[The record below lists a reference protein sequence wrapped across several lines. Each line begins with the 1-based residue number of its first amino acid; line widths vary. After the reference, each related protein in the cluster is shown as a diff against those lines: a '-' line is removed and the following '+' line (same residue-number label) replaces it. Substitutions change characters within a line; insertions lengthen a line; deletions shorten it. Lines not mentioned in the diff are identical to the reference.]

1 MKKILLNLLPNRVK
15 ELGIFSIILIIAITL
30 GLFFYL
36 QKITHTDIEYN
47 LFFEQQKQRQIEST
61 KSISQHIGSDL
72 SLVMSMLDG
81 LANSLYLQQG
91 DLYGDQTKN
100 ARRKI

>member
-30 GLFFYL
+30 DLFFYL

-47 LFFEQQKQRQIEST
+47 LFLQQKERQIQST
-61 KSISQHIGSDL
+61 KSISEHISSDL
-72 SLVMSMLDG
+72 NQVIKS
-81 LANSLYLQQG
+81 
-91 DLYGDQTKN
+91 
-100 ARRKI
+100 